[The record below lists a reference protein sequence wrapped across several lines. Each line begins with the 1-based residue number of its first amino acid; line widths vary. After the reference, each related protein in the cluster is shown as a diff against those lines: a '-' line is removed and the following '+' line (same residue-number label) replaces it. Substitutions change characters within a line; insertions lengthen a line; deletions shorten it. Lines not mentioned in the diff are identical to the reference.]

1 VIDEKQ
7 EGEES
12 FAELFEQSM
21 KTERREVHPGEKVSG
36 RVMQVGVERVIVD
49 LGDGIDGMIDLSDL
63 AEKGEKSTVKVGDK
77 LEAFVIKLEN
87 RVAVLA
93 KTLGRGHGAKLALE
107 EAARTGIPVEGL
119 VAEVNKGGYV
129 IDIAGTRCFCP
140 LGQMDVRRIE
150 DPNTMIGQR
159 LTFQVQE
166 VRGKRDMVVSRRAL
180 LEREQAEKAAVTR
193 KSLEVGARFTGVVSS
208 VRDFGAFVDIGGLDG
223 LVPASELS
231 YSRQRPQEVVHSGQT
246 VEVQVLR
253 IEPPGPKDRSER
265 ITLSMRALSED
276 PWAATVA
283 DIPIGSVVRGT
294 VVRLQPF
301 GAFVEIVPGVDGL
314 IHVSAF
320 GRRVAQPSEV
330 VSVGDTVAVQIE
342 SIDTNQKR
350 ISLSYV
356 DPSDLLEPLVPETA
370 AAAEPEATP
379 AAPGAAPRAPKGP
392 ITGPGMRLRRTEKPA
407 EEAKPAPS
415 ASAKASTPTGE
426 KARML
431 GRTAPAASASG
442 EAPAAR
448 AAPPQSGQVVEVTVD
463 KIETYGLLVKW
474 ATHRG
479 LVPTAELEL
488 PKGGDLKK
496 AFPVGTTFKAAVTE
510 VRNDGRIRLSAKG
523 AAQEEERAEARNWMQ
538 SQKGP
543 AKGFGTLGDLLR
555 NKLGQ

>member
-1 VIDEKQ
+1 MIDEKL

-12 FAELFEQSM
+12 FAELFEQSQ

-36 RVMQVGVERVIVD
+36 KIMQVGAERVIVD
-49 LGDGIDGMIDLSDL
+49 LGDGIDGMIDLAELS
-63 AEKGEKSTVKVGDK
+63 EKGEKSTVKVGDR
-77 LEAFVIKLEN
+77 LEAFVIKMEN

-180 LEREQAEKAAVTR
+180 LEREQAEKAKETR
-193 KSLEVGARFTGVVSS
+193 KSLEVGARFTGTITS
-208 VRDFGAFVDIGGLDG
+208 VRDFGAFVDIGGLEG

-231 YSRQRPQEVVHSGQT
+231 YSRQRPSEVVHSGQT

-253 IEPPGPKDRSER
+253 IEPPGPKDRSDR
-265 ITLSMRALSED
+265 ITLSVRALSQD
-276 PWAATVA
+276 PWEQTVA
-283 DIPIGSVVRGT
+283 DIPIGSVVRGV

-320 GRRVAQPSEV
+320 GRRVAQPSDIV
-330 VSVGDTVAVQIE
+330 KVGETIAVQIE
-342 SIDTNQKR
+342 SIDTTQKR

-356 DPSDLLEPLVPETA
+356 DPSELAEPLE
-370 AAAEPEATP
+370 AE
-379 AAPGAAPRAPKGP
+379 AAPVVEEPTATAGAAPAPAASKP
-392 ITGPGMRLRRTEKPA
+392 PQTGPGMRVIRRAEPKPV
-407 EEAKPAPS
+407 EAKAAPAARSTEPTG
-415 ASAKASTPTGE
+415 AKA
-426 KARML
+426 KML
-431 GRTAPAASASG
+431 GRTSAGPG
-442 EAPAAR
+442 EAPAPR
-448 AAPPQSGQVVEVTVD
+448 PPSATPQMGQVVEVTVD

-474 ATHRG
+474 ANSRG

-488 PKGGDLKK
+488 PKAGDLKK
-496 AFPVGTTFKAAVTE
+496 AFPIGTVFKAAITE
-510 VRNDGRIRLSAKG
+510 VRPDGRIRLSAKS
-523 AAQEEERAEARNWMQ
+523 AVHEEERAEARNWMQ
-538 SQKGP
+538 SQSGP
-543 AKGFGTLGDLLR
+543 QKGFGTLGDLL
-555 NKLGQ
+555 KKFGK